1 MLVGENIRHYRSGR
15 KMSQLELAKS
25 VNVSQS
31 MIAQIERGS
40 KAVTIQLGKEIANV
54 LNVKFE
60 DLVKETP

>member
-15 KMSQLELAKS
+15 KMSQLELAES